1 MDGETKMEW
10 KTGDVLGC
18 WCKYAASADDDNKCM
33 SYALNGADLGTA
45 FTMPTS
51 SGNDFGY
58 YPAVSLNLN
67 EVLDVNVGPQFA
79 FDAKDGCVGACE
91 LLGKVEEGDD
101 AESSGENDVSNG
113 GDSSKPKDAAEAT
126 ATAEDVTAPARK
138 RPRGEQQTTDETIN
152 KQENNVDST
161 SGEKELVFDLNN
173 CSSVDE
179 LNEMNPERLKKILL
193 SMGVKCGGTPEE
205 RAKRLFSLKE
215 L

>member
-91 LLGKVEEGDD
+91 LLGNVEKRDD
-101 AESSGENDVSNG
+101 GKNDGENDALNG
-113 GDSSKPKDAAEAT
+113 GDSSKSEDAAEAAAAAGT
-126 ATAEDVTAPARK
+126 
-138 RPRGEQQTTDETIN
+138 
-152 KQENNVDST
+152 QEAGGYKSAKN
-161 SGEKELVFDLNN
+161 
-173 CSSVDE
+173 SSQACFP
-179 LNEMNPERLKKILL
+179 NSFK
-193 SMGVKCGGTPEE
+193 
-205 RAKRLFSLKE
+205 A
-215 L
+215 